1 MLKIW
6 TKLGK
11 NKKQIGKYKRQNYKN
26 QTDKISEKKQPYKIK
41 KNRRSGKIK
50 TTLDN
55 NKDKK
60 TKLRKTNR
68 QNYRFDT
75 IKKVKKKGNSRS

>member
-6 TKLGK
+6 TKLAK
-11 NKKQIGKYKRQNYKN
+11 TRNKSGNIR
-26 QTDKISEKKQPYKIK
+26 DKIIKIKQTKFLKRKPYKIK

-55 NKDKK
+55 NQDKK
-60 TKLRKTNR
+60 GEKLTDKTTELILSRK
-68 QNYRFDT
+68 
-75 IKKVKKKGNSRS
+75 

>member
-1 MLKIW
+1 MNK
-6 TKLGK
+6 TRK

-60 TKLRKTNR
+60 GEKLTDKTTELILSRK
-68 QNYRFDT
+68 
-75 IKKVKKKGNSRS
+75 